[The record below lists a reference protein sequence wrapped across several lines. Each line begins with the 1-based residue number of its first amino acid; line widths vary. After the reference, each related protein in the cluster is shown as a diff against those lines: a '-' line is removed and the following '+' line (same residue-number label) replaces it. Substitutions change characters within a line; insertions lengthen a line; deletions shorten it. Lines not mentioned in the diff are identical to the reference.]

1 MTRDEILSRLT
12 DLGFDPYTEAVKS
25 FQRSRGL
32 KDDGLVGP
40 ITTKALQADA
50 APSGGEM
57 KVSAK
62 GRKLL
67 SEREGVRLKAYQD
80 SVNIWTI
87 GVGHT
92 SAAGAPHVAPGMAIT
107 AAECDEI
114 LSRDLAKFEK
124 TVLDAVNVSLAQHEF
139 DALVSFAFNVGGGA
153 FAGST
158 LLKMLNAGD
167 RKGAADEFRDWTKAG
182 GKKLQGLVNRREGE
196 RAQFLGL

>member
-12 DLGFDPYTEAVKS
+12 DLGFDPYTEAVKA

-32 KDDGLVGP
+32 TADGIVGP

-50 APSGGEM
+50 DSGEM
-57 KVSAK
+57 KTSAK

-92 SAAGAPHVAPGMAIT
+92 SAAGAPHVVPGMTIT

-124 TVLDAVNVSLAQHEF
+124 SVLDAVTVPLAQHEF
-139 DALVSFAFNVGGGA
+139 DALVSFAFNVGSGA
-153 FAGST
+153 FRGSE
-158 LLKMLNAGD
+158 LLKKLNSGD

-182 GKKLQGLVNRREGE
+182 GKRLQGLVNRREGE